1 MQLIEAGWNLDAEE
15 KTQKKKREKEIK
27 GLQAYK

>member
-1 MQLIEAGWNLDAEE
+1 MEAGWNLDAEE
-15 KTQKKKREKEIK
+15 KTQKKKKEKEIK